1 MHFRSSLGLI
11 IVMSESEDEGVET
24 VAKNYL
30 KQLLGIVAKLV
41 PDSGGTLGEEG
52 KAVVAEGTCLY
63 HN

>member
-1 MHFRSSLGLI
+1 
-11 IVMSESEDEGVET
+11 MSESEDEGVDT